1 MRWRRADVL
10 IAVAIGGLLTVA
22 AVEIFRDTDKGSPP
36 AAVSSAPSATP
47 TTTTTAAPPIAFCP
61 GTAKSNRVRSPSG
74 LDGKTG
80 PRTPSGPHR
89 LAYFAIDDKGMTD
102 LTDSASSYLPAGTSQ
117 LGPVQVVVC
126 AYAAPNYKR
135 IGTCDGYQVPK
146 RGTVSAVVTGVRYT
160 YKAYD
165 ADSKRLLDAFVLPGI
180 RSCPSVVTTVDGVPQ
195 SIDAQSDYT
204 AVIARLLPHLRR

>member
-1 MRWRRADVL
+1 MRRRAAAL

-36 AAVSSAPSATP
+36 AAVSSGPSAAP
-47 TTTTTAAPPIAFCP
+47 TTTTTAAPPLAFCP
-61 GTAKSNRVRSPSG
+61 ETAKSNQVRSPSG

-89 LAYFAIDDKGMTD
+89 LAYFEVDDKGMTD
-102 LTDSASSYLPAGTSQ
+102 LTGSAASYLPTGTSQ
-117 LGPVQVVVC
+117 QGRVQVLVC
-126 AYAAPNYKR
+126 AYATPTNKR

-146 RGTVSAVVTGVRYT
+146 RGSVSAVVTGVQYA

-165 ADSKRLLDAFVLPGI
+165 ADSKRLLDAFALPGL
-180 RSCPSVVTTVDGVPQ
+180 RSCPSSVTTVDDVPQ
-195 SIDAQSDYT
+195 SIEARSDYT
-204 AVIARLLPHLRR
+204 AVIARLLPQLRR